1 MNSKSLVHLTLN
13 VILVLWESNFI
24 RGPMARKMKKSV
36 MPDKIYKI
44 INQGVLE
51 NMSVIAKIGYAGL
64 SDTTVYIF
72 NKANLYLHGNY

>member
-36 MPDKIYKI
+36 MPDKIYKM

-72 NKANLYLHGNY
+72 IKANLYLHDNY